1 MNRLQLSD
9 YIVFIVYFVI
19 VAGYGYYVYQKKKK
33 KSVSASH
40 DYFLAEGSLTWWAIG
55 ASLIA
60 SNISAEQFIGMSG
73 NGYFVGIA
81 VAAYEWIAA
90 VALIIIA
97 VWFMPVYLKNKIYT
111 MPQFLKQRYNETV
124 SLIMAIFWLLLYIFV
139 NLTSILYLG
148 AIAISGLVGP
158 QYLHTILVALAVF
171 SLIITLGGMKVIG
184 YTDVIQVAVLII
196 GGFATI
202 YFALTIVS
210 ERFGLGSDAWA
221 GFTALMDRAPD
232 HFHMILDKPN
242 DATVNAALGG
252 DAAAQN
258 TIDKYLIL
266 PGIAMYFAGQWI
278 VNLNYW
284 GCNQYITQ
292 RALGA
297 DLQTARKGI
306 LFAGFLKL
314 MMPIIVMLP
323 GIAAFVLHENGHL
336 EGLRGMDDAYSA
348 ILGFLPSGLKGLA
361 IAALTAAIVAS
372 LAGKLNSIATIYTLD
387 IHMKYFRKRKAASD
401 DGVPSTAVAGGGLPL
416 PSGVNEG
423 VDADG
428 HSAAPEGDEKNMV
441 WTGKVVAFVS
451 IFVAVI
457 FEWEDLLG
465 IGGKGGF
472 TFIQEYTG
480 FISPGVFAMFIL
492 GMFWKR
498 TTGTAA
504 VVGLI
509 TGLFMSIFFK
519 LWAVPLFGAET
530 LLYSAFP
537 TTVDGNVVYQIPFLI
552 NMGWAFFFTMLVMVS
567 ISLAGPKV
575 NPKAFAL
582 DKEMFKVKP
591 SVMAMIV
598 ATLLILAAIYIKFW

>member
-1 MNRLQLSD
+1 MNSLSGLD
-9 YIVFIVYFVI
+9 ILIFVFYFI
-19 VAGYGYYVYQKKKK
+19 LVAGYGYWVYNKKKK
-33 KSVSASH
+33 ATISASH

-90 VALIIIA
+90 LALIIIA

-111 MPQFLKQRYNETV
+111 MPQFLKTRYNETV
-124 SLIMAIFWLLLYIFV
+124 SLIMAIFWLLLYVFV

-148 AIAISGLVGP
+148 AIAISGLIGP
-158 QYLHTILVALAVF
+158 EYLHTVMIALAVF

-210 ERFGLGSDAWA
+210 EKFGLGKDAIA
-221 GFTALMDRAPD
+221 GFKTLMTQAPD
-232 HFHMILDKPN
+232 HFHMILKKPTEASSQEDIN
-242 DATVNAALGG
+242 
-252 DAAAQN
+252 
-258 TIDKYLIL
+258 KYLIL

-297 DLQTARKGI
+297 DLDTARKGI

-314 MMPIIVMLP
+314 LMPIIVMLP
-323 GIAAFVLHENGHL
+323 GIAAYVLHQNGHL
-336 EGLRGMDDAYSA
+336 QELRGMDDAYSA

-372 LAGKLNSIATIYTLD
+372 LAGKLNSIGTIFTLD
-387 IHMKYFRKRKAASD
+387 IYMKYFKKKPAADAASL
-401 DGVPSTAVAGGGLPL
+401 PAG
-416 PSGVNEG
+416 NYNT
-423 VDADG
+423 
-428 HSAAPEGDEKNMV
+428 GDEKQMV
-441 WTGKVVAFVS
+441 WIGRMAAFVS
-451 IFVAVI
+451 ILIAVV
-457 FEWEDLLG
+457 FEWQDMLG

-504 VVGLI
+504 VAGLI
-509 TGLFMSIFFK
+509 TGLAMSIFFK
-519 LWAVPLFGAET
+519 LGAVPLFGHET
-530 LLYSAFP
+530 LLYTAFQTP
-537 TTVDGNVVYQIPFLI
+537 NEKGELVYQIPFLI
-552 NMGWAFFFTMLVMVS
+552 NMGWAFFFTMAVMIA
-567 ISLAGPKV
+567 ISLGGPKV
-575 NPKAFAL
+575 NPKAFEL
-582 DKEMFKVKP
+582 DKEMFKLKP
-591 SVMAMIV
+591 SIIVMIV
-598 ATLLILAAIYIKFW
+598 CTLFILAALYVKFW